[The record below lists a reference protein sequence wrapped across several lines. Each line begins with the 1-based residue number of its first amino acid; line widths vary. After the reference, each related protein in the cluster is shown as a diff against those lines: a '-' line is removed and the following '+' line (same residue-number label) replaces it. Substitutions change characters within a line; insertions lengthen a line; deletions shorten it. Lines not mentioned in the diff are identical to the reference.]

1 MGQDQTK
8 QQIEKGLRLYR
19 SNETTKALLT
29 WNQVL
34 LKSREAPGRF
44 RALGCLI
51 TAHSEMG
58 QYQDMMRLAL
68 GQTEVARQMGDP
80 DALTESYLNL
90 ARSNEKLCQFAK
102 TIAYCKTCLG
112 TQGGSVGLRLNGQV
126 CLSMGNAYL
135 GLSAFQKALEC
146 FEKALRYAHSNDD
159 KMLECRVCCSLGGFY
174 IQLKDYEKALF
185 FPCKAAELVT
195 DYGKGWSLKYKAMSQ
210 YHMATAYRKLC
221 RLNDA
226 MDCCEE
232 SMKIALQHRDRPLQ
246 ALCLMCFADIHRQ
259 SSKVERAIPRYDS
272 SLNIMTDIGNRL
284 GQAQVLLGIAK
295 CWLLEKEADKSLQ
308 AVRKAEEVA
317 EEVGNKL
324 LLLKAHC
331 LCEAIY
337 RAKGSLQLLR
347 DHVVKFHE
355 CMEDMELYCG
365 LCGESIGD
373 KNSQLQA
380 LPCSHLFHL
389 KCLQSNG
396 TRGCPN
402 CRRSSVKPGYV

>member
-112 TQGGSVGLRLNGQV
+112 TQGGSAGLRLNGQV

-259 SSKVERAIPRYDS
+259 SSNVE
-272 SLNIMTDIGNRL
+272 
-284 GQAQVLLGIAK
+284 
-295 CWLLEKEADKSLQ
+295 SLQ

-365 LCGESIGD
+365 MCGESIGD